1 MGGSLVGVG
10 IVILI
15 GAVIVGAL
23 VVTAVATVIR
33 WRDRVRVPGC
43 GACRY
48 PVEGLSTFTCP
59 ECGVDLREAG
69 ILVPGMRP
77 KHRIFV
83 AEMFAAWAVVAVFG
97 MFITSGIVGTSP
109 IGQRMS
115 FSRSVTLTAKSGAVP
130 SIAVSLSGTAATD
143 ASANTA
149 PAQRMVIQSAQTTVA
164 SPMLLDVDIAA
175 GTWERRPSAGPSA
188 SNPPVRGALPITES
202 DVAAWM
208 VSAGISNTDPAAS
221 AAEARDLAAYI
232 NGGGRLV
239 DELAFGSAG
248 GGMGVTY
255 APASW
260 VFVASGGLWLV
271 IFVIGCVLIA
281 KANSTRKK
289 RAPKVAAAAG

>member
-1 MGGSLVGVG
+1 
-10 IVILI
+10 
-15 GAVIVGAL
+15 
-23 VVTAVATVIR
+23 
-33 WRDRVRVPGC
+33 
-43 GACRY
+43 
-48 PVEGLSTFTCP
+48 
-59 ECGVDLREAG
+59 
-69 ILVPGMRP
+69 
-77 KHRIFV
+77 
-83 AEMFAAWAVVAVFG
+83 
-97 MFITSGIVGTSP
+97 
-109 IGQRMS
+109 
-115 FSRSVTLTAKSGAVP
+115 
-130 SIAVSLSGTAATD
+130 
-143 ASANTA
+143 
-149 PAQRMVIQSAQTTVA
+149 
-164 SPMLLDVDIAA
+164 MLLDVDIAA
-175 GTWERRPSAGPSA
+175 GTWERRPAAGPSA

-208 VSAGISNTDPAAS
+208 VSAGMSSRDQAAS